1 MKRLLL
7 LWWRWA
13 ITLVRA
19 RLQPGLIVV
28 QIEGDTLP
36 ERFAKNQLIHLID
49 EGEDWSA
56 GLHCPCGCGDVLEV
70 ALLQDAKP
78 NWRLYIDG
86 RGRPTLY
93 PSIWRREK
101 CRSHFW
107 IRCGRVYWC

>member
-13 ITLVRA
+13 INLVRA
-19 RLQPGLIVV
+19 RLQPGLIVL
-28 QIEGDTLP
+28 QIEGYTLP

-49 EGEDWSA
+49 DGEDWAA

-78 NWRLYIDG
+78 KWRLTIDAM
-86 RGRPTLY
+86 GRPTLY
-93 PSIWRREK
+93 PSIWRRDK
-101 CRSHFW
+101 CQSHFW
-107 IRCGRVYWC
+107 VRGGRVYWC